1 VRNEEWQN
9 AAVRGDFR
17 TRAARFHP
25 SYFLPSNSSLK
36 KLEDFFMNA
45 ELIAV
50 GTEILLGDIVNT
62 DAQVISQGLS
72 ELGINVYYQTVV
84 GDNPQ
89 RLERAIREAK
99 DRADIIITTGGLG
112 PTLDDLTKETLA
124 SVFGKKMEL
133 HQPSLD
139 RITEF
144 FRKIGREMT
153 PNNEK
158 QAWLPEGCTVFVNEW
173 GTAPGC
179 GFEADGK
186 HVLMLPGPPRECTPM
201 WEHCAKPYLY
211 PLAGGCIVS
220 HSVRVFGLGESAMED
235 RLHDL
240 MATMTNPTIAPYAKT
255 SECFARVT
263 AMAVTE
269 EEAEKLLAPV
279 VDQVVEMLGA
289 DVYGVDV
296 DSLEQVVGDGLRE
309 RGMTLAV
316 AESCTGGL
324 LSKRITDLPGASD
337 YYLGGVCSYSND
349 AKMKLLGVQKETLDQ
364 FGAVSAQTAEE
375 MAEGAAKTLG
385 ADVGVGITGIA
396 GPGGATEGKE
406 VGLVYISVYFKGELI
421 TRKTNNSL
429 GRDRVRNQA
438 ASTALDLI
446 RRKLQGVL

>member
-1 VRNEEWQN
+1 
-9 AAVRGDFR
+9 
-17 TRAARFHP
+17 
-25 SYFLPSNSSLK
+25 
-36 KLEDFFMNA
+36 MNA

>member
-1 VRNEEWQN
+1 
-9 AAVRGDFR
+9 
-17 TRAARFHP
+17 
-25 SYFLPSNSSLK
+25 
-36 KLEDFFMNA
+36 MNA

-50 GTEILLGDIVNT
+50 GTEILLGEIVNT

-99 DRADIIITTGGLG
+99 DRADVIITTGGLG

-124 SVFGKKMEL
+124 SVFGKKMVL

-139 RITEF
+139 RIKDF
-144 FRKIGREMT
+144 FQKIGRDMT

-186 HVLMLPGPPRECTPM
+186 HVLMLPGPPRECNPM
-201 WEHCAKPYLY
+201 WEQCAKPYLY

-240 MATMTNPTIAPYAKT
+240 MASMTNPTIAPYAKT

-263 AMAVTE
+263 AKAATE
-269 EEAEKLLAPV
+269 PEAEGLLAPV
-279 VDQVVEMLGA
+279 VAQVVEMLGA

-296 DSLEQVVGDGLRE
+296 DSLEQVVGDGLRS
-309 RGMTLAV
+309 RGLTLAV
-316 AESCTGGL
+316 AESCSGGL

-337 YYLGGVCSYSND
+337 YYKGGVCSYTNEV
-349 AKMKLLGVQKETLDQ
+349 KMKLLGVQKETLDRY
-364 FGAVSAQTAEE
+364 GAVSAQTAEE
-375 MAEGAAKTLG
+375 MAAGVARILG
-385 ADVGVGITGIA
+385 TDVGVGITGNA
-396 GPGGATEGKE
+396 GPGASEEKE
-406 VGLVYISVYFKGELI
+406 VGLVYISVYFEGELI
-421 TRKTNNSL
+421 TRKTTNTL

-438 ASTALDLI
+438 ASNALDLI

>member
-1 VRNEEWQN
+1 
-9 AAVRGDFR
+9 
-17 TRAARFHP
+17 
-25 SYFLPSNSSLK
+25 
-36 KLEDFFMNA
+36 MNA

-50 GTEILLGDIVNT
+50 GTEILLGEIVNT

-84 GDNPQ
+84 GDNPE
-89 RLERAIREAK
+89 RLERAVREAK

-124 SVFGKKMEL
+124 KVFGKKMVL

-139 RITEF
+139 SIREF
-144 FRKIGREMT
+144 FQKIGRELT

-158 QAWLPEGCTVFVNEW
+158 QAWLPEGCTVFDNPW

-186 HVLMLPGPPRECTPM
+186 HVLMLPGPPRECKPM
-201 WEHCAKPYLY
+201 WEQRAKPYLY

-240 MATMTNPTIAPYAKT
+240 MATMTNPTIAPYAKV

-263 AMAVTE
+263 AKADTT
-269 EEAEKLLAPV
+269 EEAEKLLEPV
-279 VDQVVEMLGA
+279 VAQVVDMLGA

-296 DSLEQVVGDGLRE
+296 DSLEQVVGDELRKRGL
-309 RGMTLAV
+309 TLSV

-337 YYLGGVCSYSND
+337 YYKGGVCSYSNEV
-349 AKMKLLGVQKETLDQ
+349 KMKLLGVKKETLDAY
-364 FGAVSAQTAEE
+364 GAVSSQTAEE
-375 MAEGAAKTLG
+375 MAAGVARALDT
-385 ADVGVGITGIA
+385 DIGVGITGIA
-396 GPGGATEGKE
+396 GPGGATEDKP
-406 VGLVYISVYFKGELI
+406 VGLVYISVYVQGELL
-421 TRKTNNSL
+421 TKKTTNAL

-438 ASTALDLI
+438 ASTALDMI
-446 RRKLQGVL
+446 RRKLQGVS

>member
-1 VRNEEWQN
+1 
-9 AAVRGDFR
+9 
-17 TRAARFHP
+17 
-25 SYFLPSNSSLK
+25 
-36 KLEDFFMNA
+36 MNA

-263 AMAVTE
+263 AMADTE

-296 DSLEQVVGDGLRE
+296 DSLEQVVGNGLRE

-349 AKMKLLGVQKETLDQ
+349 AKMKLLGVKKETLDE

-375 MAEGAAKTLG
+375 MAAGAAKVLG
-385 ADVGVGITGIA
+385 ADIGVGITGIA
-396 GPGGATEGKE
+396 GPGGATEDKD

-421 TRKTNNSL
+421 TRKTNSSL

>member
-1 VRNEEWQN
+1 
-9 AAVRGDFR
+9 
-17 TRAARFHP
+17 
-25 SYFLPSNSSLK
+25 
-36 KLEDFFMNA
+36 MNA

-263 AMAVTE
+263 AMADTE
-269 EEAEKLLAPV
+269 EEAEQLLTPV

-296 DSLEQVVGDGLRE
+296 DSLEQVVGNGLRE
-309 RGMTLAV
+309 HGITLAV

-349 AKMKLLGVQKETLDQ
+349 AKMKLLGVKKETLDE

-375 MAEGAAKTLG
+375 MAAGAAKVLG
-385 ADVGVGITGIA
+385 ADIGVGITGIA
-396 GPGGATEGKE
+396 GPGGATEDKD

-421 TRKTNNSL
+421 TRKTNSSL